1 MSNLKVQGIDVDAGG
16 TVDGRDISVDGA
28 KLDNVGSTTNAIVPP
43 SVTDDSNSG
52 YYIGSRW
59 IDTVNDAEYIC
70 LDASIGAAIWATTTA
85 SVQDITNSTGVLTGG
100 VLSVGTGGPGVATT
114 FSISDGTGQRVT
126 NSGVVT
132 DVSWSGLTDQPL
144 SFLATNLITFIAIN
158 SVGAI
163 VQQTS
168 PFTPTQA
175 RDNIVLG
182 VVVHVNFTN
191 VDTVNN
197 EQHISY
203 NVMSSLYDAI
213 EAIGFF
219 NESGNVFSANGANLN
234 INKSVGVMFKMGSN
248 YDTDVNNPH
257 ERTLAALNPAQFQY
271 RFSDGTS
278 GILTETNIDPNN
290 LDNGAGGLTAISA
303 NRWSIQR
310 VYVFTSNNVKIQR
323 GVTEYSTQ
331 SDAIAGISTE
341 AYVTEPS
348 IAANG
353 LLRGWLIVKQG
364 ATVLNGADALF
375 LSAPKFGEGNAG
387 ATGSPIDLQEA
398 YDNSTANPE
407 ILTNATGGALTI
419 KRGSAADTDKVLQ
432 TQNGSG
438 SETFGV
444 TGEGKVNALDYNGV
458 ALTTVG
464 SALNFLNEQGSYVTT
479 PGGGSLTSVTNA
491 GMLAIPTPS
500 LGDQVFNTTWGQVYT
515 FDGDV
520 WITPNLVKCVN
531 GSAITLAEGNVVVQ
545 DPVVPIDITTT
556 TTAGSIAVTGVVKDV
571 YAGGLVGEFVTVAIA
586 GEHNVLYAGAV
597 AIGEAAIADN
607 VAGQATATGTGQAGS
622 FGVARESKGA
632 PGTALLKTWIQP
644 TERF

>member
-1 MSNLKVQGIDVDAGG
+1 MSRFGEILSNAEYAGKNNLSATVNPTATDDSASGYEVGSIWVNT
-16 TVDGRDISVDGA
+16 TVDGA
-28 KLDNVGSTTNAIVPP
+28 
-43 SVTDDSNSG
+43 
-52 YYIGSRW
+52 
-59 IDTVNDAEYIC
+59 YIC
-70 LDASIGAAIWATTTA
+70 LDASIGAAIWAATTA
-85 SVQDITNSTGVLTGG
+85 SVQDTTDSTGVLTGG

-126 NSGVVT
+126 NSGVIT

-144 SFLATNLITFIAIN
+144 SFLATNLITFIAID

-182 VVVHVNFTN
+182 VVVHVNFTT

-219 NESGNVFSANGANLN
+219 NKSGNVFSANGANLN
-234 INKSVGVMFKMGSN
+234 INKSVGIMFKMGSN

-290 LDNGAGGLTAISA
+290 LDDGAGGLTAISA

-310 VYVFTSNNVKIQR
+310 IYVFTSNNVKIQR
-323 GVTEYSTQ
+323 GVSEYSTQ
-331 SDAIAGISTE
+331 SDAIAGIATE
-341 AYVTEPS
+341 PYVTEPS

-364 ATVLNGADALF
+364 ATALNGADALF

-398 YDNSTANPE
+398 YDNSTADPE
-407 ILTNATGGALTI
+407 ILTNATGGAVTI
-419 KRGSAADTDKVLQ
+419 RRGSAADTDKVLQ
-432 TQNGSG
+432 TQNGG
-438 SETFGV
+438 GTETFGV

-458 ALTTVG
+458 ALTTAGLSTKYLDEQGNYTVP
-464 SALNFLNEQGSYVTT
+464 SALGNPKFTRSFYSYNFVGASGTWNGTTVSAGGASELNDRWRVVSFAGTGGADGFYVNMQLPNTYTAGNDIKVTLQITT
-479 PGGGSLTSVTNA
+479 LAGGTGNAHFEVGICDLTVGGA
-491 GMLAIPTPS
+491 
-500 LGDQVFNTTWGQVYT
+500 LGNSTEDEWLTADIALSGTGGVLSTQTFT
-515 FDGDV
+515 FDG
-520 WITPNLVKCVN
+520 TNFTAPNPLSIMFFRDPGN
-531 GSAITLAEGNVVVQ
+531 GGDTSN
-545 DPVVPIDITTT
+545 DTTYLT
-556 TTAGSIAVTGVVKDV
+556 TILIEEV
-571 YAGGLVGEFVTVAIA
+571 
-586 GEHNVLYAGAV
+586 
-597 AIGEAAIADN
+597 
-607 VAGQATATGTGQAGS
+607 
-622 FGVARESKGA
+622 
-632 PGTALLKTWIQP
+632 
-644 TERF
+644 